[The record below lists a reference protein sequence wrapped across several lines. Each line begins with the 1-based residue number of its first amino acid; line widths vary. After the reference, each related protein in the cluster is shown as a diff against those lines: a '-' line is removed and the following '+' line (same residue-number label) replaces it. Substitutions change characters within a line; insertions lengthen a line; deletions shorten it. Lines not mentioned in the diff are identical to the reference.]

1 MCASCVCAS
10 AVCKKCQKVLA
21 RYSKKVKKQAPRKKK
36 ERKEEKERTKLCTR
50 SVGWFNSG
58 KEAGKDSDKT
68 DKETK
73 F

>member
-21 RYSKKVKKQAPRKKK
+21 RYSKKEVGTKKEERKK
-36 ERKEEKERTKLCTR
+36 RSKERTKLCTR
-50 SVGWFNSG
+50 SVGWFHSG

>member
-1 MCASCVCAS
+1 MCVC
-10 AVCKKCQKVLA
+10 VLVMFVFQLCKKCQKVLA
-21 RYSKKVKKQAPRKKK
+21 RYSKKEVGTKKEERKK
-36 ERKEEKERTKLCTR
+36 RSKERTKLCPR
-50 SVGWFNSG
+50 SVGWFHSG